1 MLLIQLSIS
10 MRTRNIPTWLIM
22 VMVTTAAF
30 SAPGKLRAQT
40 AGIPV
45 NSTVS
50 SFKIFFLVREGE
62 TGFNFGAG
70 PIKDEVYSV
79 PHTTDSLRLDGVL
92 NESFWDQA
100 LVVDLPF
107 EIDPGENIPAKV
119 KTECLLI
126 TAPKHL
132 YAAFRAHDPDPS
144 AIRAHY
150 MDRDAAW
157 DDDWV
162 LLEVDPFFDR
172 RRGFQFLVNPLGVQ
186 MDSLI
191 NEVGSSENQ
200 VDITWDAIWDSA
212 GRITAQ
218 GYVVELAIPFTTL
231 RFPGGQEAQKW
242 GFQVVRHFPRDFSYF
257 FKITPWNR
265 NLNCTLC
272 ENSTLVGFERASPG
286 KNIEINPALVIH
298 RTDQRKDFPQGRL
311 EEGKAGSDFGLS
323 ARWGITPNVM
333 ANAAVNPDFSQVE
346 ADVAQLEINTRFALF
361 YPEKRPFFLEGADLF
376 LTPLAAVYTRTLA
389 DPAWGLK
396 LTGKEKGNAFG
407 ILVSRDETTN
417 LLLPANQGSRLE
429 LLEQGAISSVLRYRR
444 DVGRQ
449 STVGIL
455 LSDRRGKDYSNS
467 IVGADAHIQ
476 LGSVDKIKLQFLYSR
491 TSYPTAL
498 AAEQNQP
505 TGMFSDSAL
514 SLAYLHEARDWNW
527 WAKYEDLGRNFR
539 ADVGFIP
546 RVDLRMKEAG
556 ARRILWGDSSRWFR
570 KWIFTL
576 KGSLSHDR
584 AGILTDR
591 MLEASG
597 EYYGP
602 LQSTFCFGLVS
613 AREVWRE
620 VPFDQEYLRIE
631 SSIRPSGS
639 LLLTLAGKFGGAV
652 DYAGSRPAEIVQVK
666 PGFSWFL
673 GRHLQI
679 GFDHSREHLRV
690 AGGCLYRA
698 GLSQARIVYQFSL
711 RTFFRAIFQ
720 YLDLERNL
728 ALYVEEPDPL
738 DKHLFIQFLFAYKVN
753 PQTLLFLGYSDNHFD
768 RPGIDLTRK
777 DRTFFLKIS
786 YAWLF

>member
-1 MLLIQLSIS
+1 
-10 MRTRNIPTWLIM
+10 MRIKNIPTWLMM
-22 VMVTTAAF
+22 VMVATAAF
-30 SAPGKLRAQT
+30 SVPGKARAQT
-40 AGIPV
+40 AGPSL
-45 NSTVS
+45 NATVS
-50 SFKIFFLVREGE
+50 LFKIFFCVREGE
-62 TGFNFGAG
+62 
-70 PIKDEVYSV
+70 KVYAI
-79 PHTTDSLRLDGVL
+79 PRTRDSIRLDGML
-92 NESFWDQA
+92 DESFWDRA
-100 LVVDLPF
+100 LIVDLPF
-107 EIDPGENIPAKV
+107 EIDPGENIPARV

-126 TAPKHL
+126 TAAQHL
-132 YAAFRAHDPDPS
+132 YAAFRAHDPAPS

-150 MDRDAAW
+150 LDRDAAW

-200 VDITWDAIWDSA
+200 VDVTWDAIWQAA
-212 GRITAQ
+212 GRITAR
-218 GYVVELAIPFTTL
+218 GFVVELAIPFAAL
-231 RFPGGQEAQKW
+231 RFPGGREAQKW
-242 GFQVVRHFPRDFSYF
+242 GFQVVRHYPRDFSYF
-257 FKITPWNR
+257 FRSTPWNR

-272 ENSTLVGFERASPG
+272 ENLTLIGFEDASPG
-286 KNIEINPALVIH
+286 LNIEINPALVIG
-298 RTDQRKDFPQGRL
+298 RTDRRQAFP
-311 EEGKAGSDFGLS
+311 EGELQPGKTRPDLGLS
-323 ARWGITPNVM
+323 ARWGITPNLM

-361 YPEKRPFFLEGADLF
+361 YPEKRPFYLEGADLF

-389 DPAWGLK
+389 DPGWGLK

-407 ILVSRDETTN
+407 ILVSGDETTN
-417 LLLPANQGSRLE
+417 LLLPANQGSRLA
-429 LLEQGAISSVLRYRR
+429 LLEQGAVSSVWRYRR
-444 DVGRQ
+444 DIGRQ

-455 LSDRRGKDYSNS
+455 ITDRRGKNYSNS
-467 IVGADAHIQ
+467 IMGADAHWQ
-476 LGSVDKIKLQFLYSR
+476 LGPADKIKLQFLYSR
-491 TSYPTAL
+491 TSYPQAL
-498 AAEQNQP
+498 AAEQDQP
-505 TGMFSDSAL
+505 TGIFSDSAL

-556 ARRILWGDSSRWFR
+556 VRRIFWGDSDRWFR

-613 AREVWRE
+613 VREVWRDI
-620 VPFDQEYLRIE
+620 PFDQKYLRIE
-631 SSIRPSGS
+631 ASIHPGGS
-639 LLLTLAGKFGGAV
+639 LLISLAGKFGGAV
-652 DYAGSRPAEIVQVK
+652 DYAGSRPAQIFQVK

-673 GRHLQI
+673 GRHLHI
-679 GFDHSREHLRV
+679 GFDHSLERLQV
-690 AGGCLYRA
+690 AGARLYRA
-698 GLSQARIVYQFSL
+698 GLSQARIVYQLNL
-711 RTFFRAIFQ
+711 RIFFRAIFQ
-720 YLDLERNL
+720 YLDLDRNL
-728 ALYVEEPDPL
+728 ALYAEEPDPL

-768 RPGIDLTRK
+768 RPGIGLRRM